1 MRQGI
6 LTVAVCLLFPAILPA
21 GNLIVQPTT
30 TLQEQTSNN
39 TSAADSFQSQTNG
52 NLGATNVSKVDLH
65 SLLYVG
71 ATTQIYAHFMPW
83 FGDPRHMAVGY
94 NSQDPAQVHRQITDM
109 ISRGI
114 DGMIID
120 WYGSRD
126 TFTNTTTLRVMAE
139 AEKHPSFKFAIMI
152 DKGAIKLSACPG
164 CTPQQ
169 TLIEQIHYVEKTF
182 IPSPAYMHISGRPM
196 ITNFDVE
203 LHYPSVDWAAAAAT
217 TTTNPIFIFENASG
231 FTHGV
236 TGGSYSW
243 VMPST
248 TDFGMAYMTKFYDA
262 GLASPKLETIGASY
276 KGFND
281 TLASWGLNRIMT
293 QRCGHTWL
301 DTFAKVNSLYNS
313 TNQLDALQLP
323 TWNDYE
329 EGTEV
334 ESGIDN
340 CMSVA
345 AVISKNV
352 LQWSVSSYEDT
363 LDHYVVYISTDGQN
377 LMPLNTMGVGSHSLD
392 LCSYSPQQRQYTLY
406 VQGGGKP
413 TIRNRMSGAVSYTPS
428 CAGTSASIR
437 LGASPSVL
445 QLKLGS
451 STSSKIT
458 VTPVAESFSN
468 AVVLSCSGLPVGVSC
483 SFAPSSVTPGAR
495 AVTSKLTIAT
505 AVSAPRDGR
514 TRSPWRYAFW
524 LPGFVVM
531 GVAVAGGWSKHRR
544 MSSIAGLLGLA
555 LMTST
560 LVSCGNGGNSHQP
573 TAIAD
578 TQNQGFTIAI
588 NGTSGNQN
596 VSTSVVLTIQ

>member
-6 LTVAVCLLFPAILPA
+6 LFVAACLMFPAVSPA
-21 GNLIVQPTT
+21 GNLTIQPTT
-30 TLQEQTSNN
+30 TLQAQTSNN
-39 TSAADSFQSQTNG
+39 TSAADTFQSQTNG

-65 SLLYVG
+65 TLLYVG

-94 NSQDPAQVHRQITDM
+94 NSQDPTQIHRQITDM

-139 AEKHPSFKFAIMI
+139 AEQHPGFKFAIMI
-152 DKGAIKLSACPG
+152 DKGAIKLSACSG

-182 IPSPAYMHISGRPM
+182 IPSPAYMRINSRPM

-217 TTTNPIFIFENASG
+217 AATNPIFIFENASG
-231 FTHGV
+231 FTHVV

-262 GLASPKLETIGASY
+262 GLFHPLLETIGASY

-293 QRCGHTWL
+293 QRCSHTWL
-301 DTFAKVNSLYNS
+301 DTFAKINSLYNS

-340 CMSVA
+340 CMSLTA
-345 AVISKNV
+345 GISNNV
-352 LQWSVSSYEDT
+352 LQWGVSGHEDT
-363 LDHYVVYISTDGQN
+363 LDHYVVYISTDGRS
-377 LMPLNTMGVGSHSLD
+377 LMPLNTLGVGSHSLD
-392 LCSYSPQQRQYTLY
+392 LCSYSPQERQYTLY
-406 VQGGGKP
+406 VQGVGKP

-428 CAGTSASIR
+428 CAGASASIV
-437 LGASPSVL
+437 LGASPSAL
-445 QLKLGS
+445 QLRPGS

-458 VTPVAESFSN
+458 VTPISGSVSS
-468 AVVLSCSGLPVGVSC
+468 VVTLSCSGLPAAVSC
-483 SFAPSSVTPGAR
+483 SFVPGSVTPGAQ
-495 AVTSKLTIAT
+495 AATSKLTIAA
-505 AVSAPRDGR
+505 AVSVARKRR
-514 TRSPWRYAFW
+514 TGGPWQYAFW
-524 LPGFVVM
+524 LPGFGMM
-531 GVAVAGGWSKHRR
+531 GIAVAGGWGNRRR
-544 MSSIAGLLGLA
+544 MRSIVRLLGLA
-555 LMTST
+555 LIACWF
-560 LVSCGNGGNSHQP
+560 VSCGNGSNSRQSSNTNTP
-573 TAIAD
+573 A
-578 TQNQGFTIAI
+578 QVFTIAI
-588 NGTSGNQN
+588 NGTSGNHN
-596 VSTSVVLTIQ
+596 VSTPVTLTIE